1 VWHLCFECRTVLS
14 CVSVNKRLRETFHC
28 SFSYLDNIML
38 IFDLDIN
45 HCYVSVWHKV
55 LNI

>member
-1 VWHLCFECRTVLS
+1 MWHLCFECRTVLS